1 MENDATIVNRSPYK
15 QGWIVRLLPNS
26 YDEDSTELVSG
37 EDAISGFD
45 AYMAEKDMGECVHCE
60 GFEG

>member
-1 MENDATIVNRSPYK
+1 
-15 QGWIVRLLPNS
+15 
-26 YDEDSTELVSG
+26 LVSG